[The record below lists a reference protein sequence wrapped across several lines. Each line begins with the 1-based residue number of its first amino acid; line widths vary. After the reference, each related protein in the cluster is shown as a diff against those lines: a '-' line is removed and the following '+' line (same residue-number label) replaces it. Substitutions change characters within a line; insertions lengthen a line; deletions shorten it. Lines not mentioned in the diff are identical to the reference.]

1 MFQPSFTIAA
11 LSLAA
16 VLSSPLFAA
25 AATPVDAKS
34 NTSTEAAGVALTNGE
49 IKKVD
54 LDSGKL
60 TIQHGPLIKLHM
72 PAMTMSFKAKDP
84 SILQSLKVGD
94 KVRFAAE
101 STGGALVITMLEKQ
115 S

>member
-1 MFQPSFTIAA
+1 MFQPSHIIVA
-11 LSLAA
+11 LSLAG

-25 AATPVDAKS
+25 AANA
-34 NTSTEAAGVALTNGE
+34 TEAKKDIFTDKATVALTSGE

-60 TIQHGPLIKLHM
+60 TIQHGPLVNLHM

-84 SILQSLKVGD
+84 SVLQSLKVGD

-101 STGGALVITMLEKQ
+101 STGGALVITTLEKQ
-115 S
+115 P

>member
-25 AATPVDAKS
+25 AATPADANS
-34 NTSTEAAGVALTNGE
+34 NTSTETAGVALTNGE

-60 TIQHGPLIKLHM
+60 TIQHGPLINLHM

-84 SILQSLKVGD
+84 SVMQTLKVGD
-94 KVRFAAE
+94 KVRFMAE
-101 STGGALVITMLEKQ
+101 SIGGTLVITTLEKQ
-115 S
+115 P